1 MPVNILFRLQRCL
14 SWFGLIAGLF
24 AVLVVLGSYLV
35 SAQQV
40 YRGPSLFYFYTF
52 LLLAIWSRKWSTFL
66 LILMLPLLPNLATQA
81 EFILHP
87 RVKYFIAY
95 PGVDAVVGLFAGQ
108 LVRTIYKKEDLRQ
121 WLVLPPWPVGLTIF
135 VITVST
141 GITISRNLW
150 LGASVFYVPGFL
162 NNLFR
167 FKHMGVGNDYLVLAD
182 LIVYCAAT
190 LLIICLLTTLK
201 ASRQKDDAVFTPVV
215 IGLMLS
221 AAWGIFQAMTGFGLP
236 VYALQ
241 YRTDSIGHSAF
252 GFEPDIHA
260 FAGHM
265 LIGAI
270 GLFGYLFSTQ
280 RAQAKYWGRIILA
293 ACLSSWVAL
302 MLSKSRATFIFAIL
316 FTVFVIFNALLR
328 QENQQIKRRIAVVS
342 LVGVAMVAVLGLT
355 GHLWFNVIIDEVIA
369 LKQINFQTLNRLS
382 VYRLELFS
390 TAINMFEAFPLMGV
404 GQGNFLH
411 LSSVPAYISSAGGE
425 NAHNYFLQTAAELGL
440 AGVVGFVLIFALP
453 WFTSKDRRALSAATF
468 AIAAIFIGNIYS
480 HPLIIRENLLFLAV
494 FVALLYAHS
503 RSTQPTEYVALRP
516 RSNQLAA
523 TMVLL
528 SASCFCYFAW
538 VEVAQSFTS
547 DPFLKG
553 AECFK
558 ETDKTEDGWMRGS
571 LTIQLPQSAT
581 GLSLLIDKSQ
591 PHVLDLPLSATLTLM
606 DSDGHVVA
614 TTTYS
619 ALRDND
625 FSLSIALPEAQR
637 SALAVAD
644 RVQPWHARVQLSR
657 CFTESNFAQSDNPT
671 RKGLHIKSVRF
682 H

>member
-1 MPVNILFRLQRCL
+1 MSVNILFRLQRCL
-14 SWFGLIAGLF
+14 SWFGLMAGLF
-24 AVLVVLGSYLV
+24 VVLVVLGSYLV

-40 YRGPSLFYFYTF
+40 YRGPSLVYFYTF

-66 LILMLPLLPNLATQA
+66 LILILPLLPNLATQA

-95 PGVDAVVGLFAGQ
+95 PGVDAVVGLFVGQ
-108 LVRTIYKKEDLRQ
+108 LIRSIYKKEDLRQ
-121 WLVLPPWPVGLTIF
+121 AVALPPWPVGLTLL
-135 VITVST
+135 VISLST
-141 GITISRNLW
+141 ALTIARNLW
-150 LGASVFYVPGFL
+150 QGAAVFYVPGFF

-167 FKHMGVGNDYLVLAD
+167 FKHMNVGNDYLVLAD
-182 LIVYCAAT
+182 LIVYGAAT
-190 LLIICLLTTLK
+190 LLIMCLLPTVK
-201 ASRQKDDAVFTPVV
+201 ALQQKDDVVFKPVV
-215 IGLMLS
+215 LGLLVS
-221 AAWGIFQAMTGFGLP
+221 AVWGILQSMTGFGLP
-236 VYALQ
+236 EYALQ
-241 YRTDSIGHSAF
+241 YRTDSLGYGAF

-280 RAQAKYWGRIILA
+280 RDQSKYWGRLILL
-293 ACLSSWVAL
+293 ACLFSWVAL
-302 MLSKSRATFIFAIL
+302 ILSKSRATFIFAVL
-316 FTVFVIFNALLR
+316 FTVFVILNALIK
-328 QENQQIKRRIAVVS
+328 QENKQTKRHIALVFI
-342 LVGVAMVAVLGLT
+342 VGVAIVAALGLT
-355 GHLWFNVIIDEVIA
+355 GHLWFNVIIDEIIA
-369 LKQINFQTLNRLS
+369 LKHINFQTLNRLS

-390 TAINMFEAFPLMGV
+390 TAIHMFAAFPFMGV

-411 LSSVPAYISSAGGE
+411 LSSVSAHISAAGSE
-425 NAHNYFLQTAAELGL
+425 NAHNYFLQTAAELGV
-440 AGVVGFVLIFALP
+440 AGLIGFTLIFSVP
-453 WFTSKDRRALSAATF
+453 WFSSKDRRALSVVSF

-503 RSTQPTEYVALRP
+503 RSTQPTEHVALRP

-538 VEVAQSFTS
+538 VEVVQSFTS
-547 DPFLKG
+547 EPFLRG

-558 ETDKTEDGWMRGS
+558 DTDKTEDGWMRGN
-571 LTIQLPQSAT
+571 LTVQLPQGAT
-581 GLSLLIDKSQ
+581 GVSLLIDKNQ
-591 PHVLDLPLSATLTLM
+591 PLVVNDPLSATLTLM

-614 TTTYS
+614 TTTYP
-619 ALRDND
+619 ALNDND

-637 SALAVAD
+637 SAFAVAD
-644 RVQPWHARVQLSR
+644 RVQPLHARVQLSR
-657 CFTESNFAQSDNPT
+657 CFTESNFALSDNPT
-671 RKGLHIKSVRF
+671 RNGLHIKSVRF
-682 H
+682 Y